1 MKKTNIILITIL
13 FGSIFGFLTTGCKTL
28 KEVPED
34 MSAAQL
40 IQQGQNSYGSGDYKA
55 AQMYYNAVIDRFGD
69 DTSTY
74 VEARYELG
82 HLFLK
87 TKDYKRAYAAF
98 TEILE
103 LYDSAVGATIPAAY
117 KKLAQI
123 GIQKIPENRIK

>member
-1 MKKTNIILITIL
+1 MKKTNLILLTIL
-13 FGSIFGFLTTGCKTL
+13 FGSIFGFFVTGCKTL
-28 KEVPED
+28 KEVPQD
-34 MSAAQL
+34 LSAAQL

-74 VEARYELG
+74 IEARYELG
-82 HLFLK
+82 HLYLK
-87 TKDYKRAYAAF
+87 TKDYKRAYSAF

-103 LYDSAVGATIPAAY
+103 FYDSAIGTTIPAAY

-123 GIQKIPENRIK
+123 GLQKIPENRIK

>member
-13 FGSIFGFLTTGCKTL
+13 FGSIFGFLATGCKTL

-34 MSAAQL
+34 LSAAQL

-74 VEARYELG
+74 IEARYELG

-87 TKDYKRAYAAF
+87 TKDFKKAYAAF

-103 LYDSAVGATIPAAY
+103 LYDSASGAAVPASY

-123 GIQKIPENRIK
+123 GIEKIPENRIK

>member
-13 FGSIFGFLTTGCKTL
+13 FGSIFGFFVTGCKTL
-28 KEVPED
+28 KEVPQD
-34 MSAAQL
+34 LSAAQL

-74 VEARYELG
+74 IEARYELG
-82 HLFLK
+82 HLYLK
-87 TKDYKRAYAAF
+87 TKDYKRAYSAF

-103 LYDSAVGATIPAAY
+103 FYDSAIGTTIPAAY

>member
-1 MKKTNIILITIL
+1 MKKTNLIFLTIL
-13 FGSIFGFLTTGCKTL
+13 FGSIFGFFVTGCKTL
-28 KEVPED
+28 KEVPQD
-34 MSAAQL
+34 LSAAQL

-74 VEARYELG
+74 IEARYELG
-82 HLFLK
+82 HLYLK
-87 TKDYKRAYAAF
+87 TKDYKRAYSAF

-103 LYDSAVGATIPAAY
+103 FYDSAIGTTIPAAY